1 MSSPVNMRDIT
12 ERVGV
17 SIATVSMSLRNRPN
31 ISPELRRRIR
41 ALARRMGY
49 EPNPDVSALMRERRH
64 GRAQTTRPVPALIS
78 GLEHPEAWKNSPSPT
93 RRAIREGVIER
104 GARLG
109 YEVEEFWLHAKGLS
123 VEDFS
128 ALAARRGISGVIIGP
143 LAEGAPPPALCWQ
156 DFSALSISVP
166 LQTVPLRTV
175 SNDNYFT
182 SLRAVTECHRL
193 GYRCPGLVLR
203 SIHRQRFQ
211 GRWEAGFATGQALL
225 PDLARLRP
233 FLIEDQ
239 EDLPHQRFKA
249 WMSREKP
256 DVIVTMAADLLE
268 RVLSGLG
275 LRVPED
281 IGIAALS
288 CSEKGH
294 RHSGVYQNG
303 HYIGSTAIDLL
314 VGMIERRETGL
325 PEQAIAMM
333 VEGVWNPGTTLM
345 DQNGLPSAFVPQTA
359 TSRPSSAARAALE

>member
-1 MSSPVNMRDIT
+1 MRDIA
-12 ERVGV
+12 ERAGV

-49 EPNPDVSALMRERRH
+49 EPNPYVSALMRERRH
-64 GRAQTTRPVPALIS
+64 GRSQTSRPVLALIS
-78 GLEHPEAWKNSPSPT
+78 GLDHPDAWKNSPSPT

-104 GARLG
+104 GTRLG
-109 YEVEEFWLHAKGLS
+109 YQVEEFWLHPKGLS
-123 VEDFS
+123 VEAFS
-128 ALAARRGISGVIIGP
+128 ALAGKRGISGVIIGP
-143 LAEGAPPPALCWQ
+143 LAEGAPPPPLRWQ
-156 DFSALSISVP
+156 DFSAISISVP

-193 GYRCPGLVLR
+193 GYRRPGLVLR
-203 SIHRQRFQ
+203 SVHRQRFQ
-211 GRWEAGFATGQALL
+211 GRWEAGFGAGQALL
-225 PDLARLRP
+225 PGLAKLRT

-239 EDLPHQRFKA
+239 EDLARFPHKRFKK
-249 WMSREKP
+249 WMDREKP

-268 RVLSGLG
+268 RVLAGLG

-281 IGIAALS
+281 IGLAALS
-288 CSEKGH
+288 CPEKGH

-303 HYIGSTAIDLL
+303 HYVGLIAIDLL

-325 PEQAIAMM
+325 PEQAIATM
-333 VEGVWNPGTTLM
+333 VEGVWNPGASLLDKTAAAIR
-345 DQNGLPSAFVPQTA
+345 LPAEVA
-359 TSRPSSAARAALE
+359 G